1 MNTTNRK
8 LKFLL
13 LAGNTNRARAYA
25 QTLATISDIDVHGI
39 FYGFSKRELMETPAS
54 QKSDEFFRSINIQP
68 IDYLQ
73 KLEVTFSKNHWTN
86 SVIQTDD
93 VNSAE
98 VRDEIKQQQP
108 NLVIFAGYGGQLI
121 SKTTLDS
128 ATFLHMHS
136 GSIPEEKGST
146 TLYYSILEDR
156 LCAVSAIIMVPEL
169 DSGNLLL
176 RVTYPHPINGMN
188 IDRDYDNTIRA
199 DTMKQVLKHYISKG
213 HLPQTSYTPNE
224 KENIYYVIHPVL
236 KNIAILS
243 LNKSI

>member
-8 LKFLL
+8 QKFLL

-25 QTLATISDIDVHGI
+25 QTLAAISDVDVHGI
-39 FYGFSKRELMETPAS
+39 FYGFSKRELMETS
-54 QKSDEFFRSINIQP
+54 VCQKSNEFFRSIDIQP

-73 KLEVTFSKNHWTN
+73 NLEVTFNRKHWTY
-86 SVIQTDD
+86 SFVQTDD
-93 VNSAE
+93 INSIE
-98 VRDEIKQQQP
+98 LRKEIEAQNP
-108 NLVIFAGYGGQLI
+108 DLVIFAGYGGQLI
-121 SKTTLDS
+121 SKMILDS
-128 ATFLHMHS
+128 ALFLHMHS

-146 TLYYSILEDR
+146 TLYYSILENR
-156 LCAVSAIIMVPEL
+156 LCTVSAIIMVPEL
-169 DSGNLLL
+169 DSGHLLL
-176 RVTYPHPINGMN
+176 RVSYPHPIIGMN

-199 DTMKQVLKHYISKG
+199 DTMKQVLKYYMDNG
-213 HLPQTSYTPNE
+213 HLPETHHAACE